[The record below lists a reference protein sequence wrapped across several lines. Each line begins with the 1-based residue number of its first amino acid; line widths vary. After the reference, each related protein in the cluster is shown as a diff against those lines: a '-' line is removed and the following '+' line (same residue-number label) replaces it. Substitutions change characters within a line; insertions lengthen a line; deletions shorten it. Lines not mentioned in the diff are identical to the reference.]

1 MGIMTNANKAL
12 AIAGGILAALV
23 LVFLGFALGGYA
35 EIQRI
40 DEQNAKY
47 EPYCP
52 TEDSC
57 RADYRDGHWW
67 IIEQTP

>member
-1 MGIMTNANKAL
+1 MTNK
-12 AIAGGILAALV
+12 AIAICGGIIAALV
-23 LVFLGFALGGYA
+23 LVFFGFAIGGYA
-35 EIQRI
+35 EIENQQK
-40 DEQNAKY
+40 QNERY
-47 EPYCP
+47 SPYCP

>member
-1 MGIMTNANKAL
+1 MTKQTLIL
-12 AIAGGILAALV
+12 AIVGGIIAAFT

-35 EIQRI
+35 EIQQQ
-40 DEQNAKY
+40 ELQNQRYA
-47 EPYCP
+47 PFCP